1 MKLFKNRTFLGA
13 TSIAMAIV
21 ICLVVAP
28 AISASMNKDV
38 QIVRVK
44 QNVNIPENTE
54 IKKEMIETVEVGS
67 YNLPSN
73 VFKNEKDVV
82 GKYTTAAL
90 QPQDYILDT
99 KTSDKNQAA
108 YLSDLDGTKQA
119 LSISIKSFAAG
130 LSGKLESGD
139 VISLVV
145 SSYGDTKKTFAPDEL
160 RYVKL
165 LAATTEKGT
174 DTDQKKQTENKDD
187 SNDADNIPATLTLL
201 VTPEQ
206 KTKLVD
212 YETNGKLYTAL
223 VFRGAAQDAKK
234 YLDIEDQYLTAH
246 KDATGTVQGQSSASG
261 TGGATFN
268 GQ

>member
-1 MKLFKNRTFLGA
+1 MKIFKNRIFLGV

-28 AISASMNKDV
+28 TISASMNKDV
-38 QIVRVK
+38 QIIRVT
-44 QNVNIPENTE
+44 QDIPEGTA
-54 IKKEMIETVEVGS
+54 ISKSMIETVKVGGH
-67 YNLPSN
+67 NLPSN
-73 VFKNEKDVV
+73 VLKDDKDVI

-90 QPQDYILDT
+90 QAGDYILST
-99 KTSDKNQAA
+99 KTSDKSQSA

-212 YETNGKLYTAL
+212 YETNGKLYSSL
-223 VFRGAAQDAKK
+223 VFRGAVQDAKK
-234 YLDIEDQYLTAH
+234 YLDIEDQYLAAH
-246 KDATGTVQGQSSASG
+246 KDTADPAQGQSTSSG
-261 TGGATFN
+261 TGGAIFN

>member
-1 MKLFKNRTFLGA
+1 MKFFKNRIFLGV

-28 AISASMNKDV
+28 AISKSVDKNV
-38 QIVRVK
+38 EIVRVTK
-44 QNVNIPENTE
+44 NIPEGTA
-54 IKKEMIETVEVGS
+54 ITKSMIETVKVGS
-67 YNLPSN
+67 YNLPAN
-73 VFKNEKDVV
+73 IIKNEKDVI
-82 GKYTTAAL
+82 GKYTTVAL
-90 QPQDYILDT
+90 QAGDYILDT
-99 KTSDKNQAA
+99 KTSDKSQSA

-145 SSYGDTKKTFAPDEL
+145 SSYGDTKTTFAPDEL

-165 LAATTEKGT
+165 LAATTEKGA
-174 DTDQKKQTENKDD
+174 DTNQTKETENKGD
-187 SNDADNIPATLTLL
+187 SSDIDNIPATLTLL

-212 YETNGKLYTAL
+212 YETNGKLYAAL
-223 VFRGAAQDAKK
+223 VFRGTPQDAKEF
-234 YLDIEDQYLTAH
+234 LDKEDQYLTTSLDKEDTA
-246 KDATGTVQGQSSASG
+246 QGQNTASG